1 MKHTALIRLLI
12 KDGPIKYTG
21 DIKDLKVILS
31 DADEAYYNSDS
42 PILSDDEYDKIREFI
57 VSKDNTYSKV
67 GSEVKTKV
75 KVKLPVWM
83 GSMDK
88 RKDSIDIKGDVVV
101 SDKLDGVSCL
111 YVKKNGVINLYT
123 RGDGVS
129 GTDITNLIDFVNIPK
144 INGENCMIRG
154 ELIMK
159 TKVFDKLNSDK
170 QFSNA
175 RNTVSGVVNS
185 KKPAEKLKN
194 CIDFIAYEVIN
205 PQTLTP
211 QKQFEYLEKNITTTG
226 LIVFSKIIV
235 GGINDLELYKLLGT
249 RKTVS
254 EYEIDG
260 IIVSKNVTYV
270 VPEGKNPKHAFAFKE
285 SATTVHSVQSIVTG
299 VEWKL
304 SKDRF
309 FKPVVKFEEIVIK
322 NVKIKKA
329 TGFNAKYIS
338 DNKIGPGAVIEV
350 IRSGDVIPYIKR
362 VVKGGITDMPDVPYI
377 WSGDD
382 IYSKDENMVKESD
395 FIHLID
401 NLKIDHLGKSGV
413 NKLFEG
419 GVNTLKD
426 LKNISVN
433 DLNKIFGKKT
443 SENIATSIRSRMGSI
458 TCLQLM
464 VASNVFG
471 RGLGKKTLDAIIE
484 SYPFNA
490 SHAPS
495 LKQLTDINGVGK
507 NTAEQYL
514 KHFASFG
521 KFIVDNE
528 LTNNCVPTD
537 KINVIPKKVINP
549 KIKSQI
555 FEKNILFTG
564 FRSEPLTNSVIKMG
578 GNVLSSFTKNIDW
591 VVYSDKSENN
601 KKVQDA
607 KSRGILTHTKTEFE
621 KIIETINNA
630 IPDKFEEKNEAPENS
645 STKSNKSVENI
656 KPVETKSEHK
666 KSIEKIKP
674 VGTKSE
680 PTHSINNGLTIEN
693 KQIFCTNILFTGFR
707 SVKLSMRV
715 AELGGDIDSKLSE
728 HTDWVVYSSNSSN
741 NKKVEWAKQNG
752 LLTNTKEE
760 FEQIIKL
767 IKK

>member
-1 MKHTALIRLLI
+1 M
-12 KDGPIKYTG
+12 
-21 DIKDLKVILS
+21 
-31 DADEAYYNSDS
+31 E
-42 PILSDDEYDKIREFI
+42 
-57 VSKDNTYSKV
+57 
-67 GSEVKTKV
+67 
-75 KVKLPVWM
+75 
-83 GSMDK
+83 
-88 RKDSIDIKGDVVV
+88 
-101 SDKLDGVSCL
+101 
-111 YVKKNGVINLYT
+111 
-123 RGDGVS
+123 
-129 GTDITNLIDFVNIPK
+129 
-144 INGENCMIRG
+144 
-154 ELIMK
+154 
-159 TKVFDKLNSDK
+159 
-170 QFSNA
+170 
-175 RNTVSGVVNS
+175 
-185 KKPAEKLKN
+185 
-194 CIDFIAYEVIN
+194 
-205 PQTLTP
+205 
-211 QKQFEYLEKNITTTG
+211 
-226 LIVFSKIIV
+226 
-235 GGINDLELYKLLGT
+235 
-249 RKTVS
+249 
-254 EYEIDG
+254 
-260 IIVSKNVTYV
+260 
-270 VPEGKNPKHAFAFKE
+270 
-285 SATTVHSVQSIVTG
+285 
-299 VEWKL
+299 
-304 SKDRF
+304 
-309 FKPVVKFEEIVIK
+309 
-322 NVKIKKA
+322 
-329 TGFNAKYIS
+329 
-338 DNKIGPGAVIEV
+338 
-350 IRSGDVIPYIKR
+350 
-362 VVKGGITDMPDVPYI
+362 
-377 WSGDD
+377 
-382 IYSKDENMVKESD
+382 
-395 FIHLID
+395 
-401 NLKIDHLGKSGV
+401 
-413 NKLFEG
+413 
-419 GVNTLKD
+419 
-426 LKNISVN
+426 
-433 DLNKIFGKKT
+433 
-443 SENIATSIRSRMGSI
+443 SI

-495 LKQLTDINGVGK
+495 LKELTDINGVGK

-564 FRSEPLTNSVIKMG
+564 FRSEPLTNSVIEMG

-680 PTHSINNGLTIEN
+680 PTHSINYGLTIEN